1 MSVATVQNEFLKV
14 MHCDSVGCARA
25 RRGEWVRDILYYD
38 NIDRENFIYPHSIF
52 IIMCIVNLNA
62 RM

>member
-25 RRGEWVRDILYYD
+25 RRGEWVRAILYYD
-38 NIDRENFIYPHSIF
+38 NIDRENLYIR
-52 IIMCIVNLNA
+52 IVYLSLCA
-62 RM
+62 S